1 MSVRGQLQLGWAV
14 ATSSKW
20 CTLLFHLYTD
30 PLHAKHS
37 DTACVDSVLHVSCGA
52 AVQSV
57 FATCG
62 DGHKHGRSAIQ
73 PYSTDSL
80 IPRLPAEQSWEPGAR
95 LLHCQKAIVAL
106 CTSCG
111 KLARP
116 LPQCSNLASSCVK
129 CKGPTVRYCTRI
141 KILTPNSTEL
151 SALYLLFV
159 GWRFQAWP
167 LDADRTVHSRTAQC

>member
-1 MSVRGQLQLGWAV
+1 MCIIQSTLTNAPPTSLCQSGGSYNLDELLQQAV
-14 ATSSKW
+14 SDV
-20 CTLLFHLYTD
+20 FHLYTD

-159 GWRFQAWP
+159 G
-167 LDADRTVHSRTAQC
+167 